1 MKLFLDTADLSEIKE
16 AVSWG
21 IIDGVTTNPSLIKKA
36 VVAMRDSDEESDMGG
51 YIKQIL
57 ATAGRMCPVSL
68 EVAGLEAEEMVRQG
82 KLLYEK
88 FEPVAGN
95 VTVKIPV
102 CTINSAGEGK
112 PFEGIQ
118 AIRDLSDE
126 HIPDNATLIF
136 TPEQALLAAKSGAE
150 YVSPFAGRID
160 DRIRLKAGVS
170 FGKNDYFSAEGIKD
184 ESSGSYVTD
193 FGLYSGINL
202 ISNIAAIFNQYEI
215 ECEIIAASLRNQVQI
230 REAAEVGAHI
240 ATIPFSVIK
249 SMVIHPGT
257 ADGIDSFTNDLVDE
271 YLDLFK

>member
-36 VVAMRDSDEESDMGG
+36 VIAMLDSNEESDMEG

-88 FEPVAGN
+88 FDPVAGN
-95 VTVKIPV
+95 VAVKIPV
-102 CTINSAGEGK
+102 CTVNSAGEGD

-126 HIPDNATLIF
+126 HIPVNATLIF
-136 TPEQALLAAKSGAE
+136 TPEQALLAAKTGAE

-160 DRIRLKAGVS
+160 DRIRLKAGVG
-170 FGKNDYFSAEGIKD
+170 FGKNDYFPAEGIKD
-184 ESSGSYVTD
+184 KSDGSYVTD
-193 FGLYSGINL
+193 FGLYSGIDL

-271 YLDLFK
+271 YLDLFR